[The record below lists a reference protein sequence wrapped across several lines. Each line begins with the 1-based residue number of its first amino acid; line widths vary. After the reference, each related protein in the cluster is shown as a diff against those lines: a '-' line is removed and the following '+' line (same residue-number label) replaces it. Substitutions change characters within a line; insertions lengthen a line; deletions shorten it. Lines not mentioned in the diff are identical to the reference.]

1 VVAKAK
7 VQGGFVDN
15 PDPDIGVGHRKEL
28 VTSDMGGAI
37 TDERRSIGVSSRA
50 SLASILY
57 VQDIAQLL
65 GRSEKAVRSA
75 ISRGRLP
82 PLRKIGGRACWL
94 RQDLLELEAE
104 IRGGKPAPMQINVSP
119 YNYKNS
125 ARMLVTFTIPADK
138 PKGRSRLRQKR
149 VAPEGL
155 DVDGALAWARKL
167 EREVWSELMGKEK
180 VQPVEEIIPAPAPAA
195 RSSKTIEPVQKC
207 PLLREFWARFESEY
221 LATQKPNTRK
231 NYGTAWR
238 RYIRPILGGLPLDA
252 IDRQALGLLRSKLG
266 KLKAQ
271 SRNDLLGKL
280 RAALRQAE
288 SWYLID
294 EVPTIKAEK
303 TPRRPKPVVFT
314 EEEAERLIEAA
325 WQKGGDA
332 PAFVLILL
340 HAGLRSSEVRALRW
354 GDIDLRKMIVQV
366 QHNYSNG
373 EEATPKGGEAAP
385 VGLSPELADALR
397 ALHTLRGGGKDDH
410 VFTRWV
416 REGNGKGQVQHHT
429 PNTIT
434 SKLNQLQVAAGLEKS
449 GPHRLRHTGLTI
461 LAAKGTNPYK
471 LQKHARHAKLETTQ
485 GYVHLAAEQ
494 AAREAAAM
502 WGDTRAPNLPQ
513 KPQNGG
519 SGATLAN

>member
-1 VVAKAK
+1 MAKAK
-7 VQGGFVDN
+7 EQGGFVDN
-15 PDPDIGVGHRKEL
+15 PEPNIGAGHRKEL
-28 VTSDMGGAI
+28 VTSDLGGAI
-37 TDERRSIGVSSRA
+37 ADERRSVDVSSRA
-50 SLASILY
+50 NLPSILY
-57 VQDIAQLL
+57 VQDIAQRL

-119 YNYKNS
+119 YHYKNS

-180 VQPVEEIIPAPAPAA
+180 VQPVEEIIPAPAPAS
-195 RSSKTIEPVQKC
+195 RSSKKSESVQKC
-207 PLLREFWARFESEY
+207 PLLREFWGRFESEY

-231 NYGTAWR
+231 SYGTAWR
-238 RYIRPILGGLPLDA
+238 RYIRPTLGNLPLNA

-266 KLKAQ
+266 KLKPQ
-271 SRNDLLGKL
+271 SRNDLLSKL

-288 SWYLID
+288 HWYLID
-294 EVPTIKAEK
+294 EVPMIKTEK
-303 TPRRPKPVVFT
+303 TSRRARPVIFS
-314 EEEAERLIEAA
+314 EEEAERLLEAA

-332 PAFVLILL
+332 PAFVLLLL

-354 GDIDLRKMIVQV
+354 GDIDFRKMIVTV
-366 QHNYSNG
+366 QHNYSDG
-373 EEATPKGGEAAP
+373 EEALPKGGVAAP
-385 VGLSPELADALR
+385 VGLSPALADALR
-397 ALHTLRGGGKDDH
+397 ALPGGRKNDH
-410 VFTRWV
+410 VFMRVV
-416 REGNGKGQVQHHT
+416 REGKDKGQMKHHT

-434 SKLNQLQVAAGLEKS
+434 SKLNQLQEAAGLEKS

-461 LAAKGTNPYK
+461 LAAKGTNPYA

-494 AAREAAAM
+494 AARDAAAM

-513 KPQNGG
+513 KPQKGR
-519 SGATLAN
+519 SVATMAN